1 MSLRK
6 KSHGAFFGPTFR
18 ITTPGCDILNPY
30 GAFQLFYNFLYM
42 ALGRLFFKKVILH
55 KWISMKKICLFSLLL
70 LFFGLAPVKAAYGEL
85 SPRARISLLTA
96 TPGGELY
103 SVFGHSAL
111 RVSDPETG
119 LDEVYNY
126 GTFDFDTPN
135 FYLKFLQGKLMYKLS
150 VTSFEYFLLEYRY
163 EGRGISEQVLN
174 LSQEEKQRI
183 YDFLLVN
190 RQPGNEYYLYD
201 FFFDNC
207 ATRIRDIVDVHLE
220 PNWGEDPVPEYHRS
234 FRDMLKPYLAS
245 QPWARFGVD
254 LALGLPSD
262 RKANPWDYM
271 FLPDEM
277 FLAFAQA
284 RHSNG
289 RPLVE
294 RYALVLDQT
303 FTPAK
308 PHFFGPV
315 FACWL
320 LFALGLLSLIKIRI
334 ARVFDKIFFSVLG
347 VIGLVILFLWFLSDH
362 KATNANL
369 NLLWALPTHLYFI
382 FKGNMIY
389 PIGIP
394 RHYFKIVFLLN
405 LALLLLWPVLPQ
417 AFHPAFFPVILLSA
431 VKAFLYGHGDAWKR
445 IPILRFLR

>member
-1 MSLRK
+1 M
-6 KSHGAFFGPTFR
+6 
-18 ITTPGCDILNPY
+18 
-30 GAFQLFYNFLYM
+30 
-42 ALGRLFFKKVILH
+42 KKV
-55 KWISMKKICLFSLLL
+55 SLFVLLVM
-70 LFFGLAPVKAAYGEL
+70 LFGQITAFGNSREL
-85 SPRARISLLTA
+85 SPRTRISLLTA

-111 RVSDPETG
+111 RVVDPETG

-135 FYLKFLQGKLMYKLS
+135 FYMQFIRGKLMYKLS
-150 VTSFEYFLLEYRY
+150 VVPFEYFLLEYRY
-163 EGRGISEQVLN
+163 EGRGVSEQVLN
-174 LSQEEKQRI
+174 LTQEEKQRI

-207 ATRIRDIVDVHLE
+207 ATRIRDIVDVYLE
-220 PNWGEDPVPEYHRS
+220 PDWGEDPFPEYKRS
-234 FRDMLKPYLAS
+234 FRDMLKPYLMNK
-245 QPWARFGVD
+245 PWARFGID
-254 LALGLPSD
+254 LVLGQPSD
-262 RKANPWDYM
+262 RRATPWNYM

-284 RHSNG
+284 RHDNG

-294 RYALVLDQT
+294 RYTLVLEET
-303 FTPAK
+303 YVAPK
-308 PHFFGPV
+308 PSFFSPFVAG
-315 FACWL
+315 WI
-320 LFALGLLSLIKIRI
+320 LFALGMLSLVKIRI
-334 ARVFDKIFFSVLG
+334 ARVFDKFFFSILG
-347 VIGLVILFLWFLSDH
+347 ITGLVILFLWFVSDH
-362 KATNANL
+362 KATNTNL

-394 RHYFKIVFLLN
+394 RHYFKIVFFLHMVMILF
-405 LALLLLWPVLPQ
+405 WPLMPQ
-417 AFHPAFFPVILLSA
+417 AAHPAFLPVILLSA

-445 IPILRFLR
+445 IPLLRRFR